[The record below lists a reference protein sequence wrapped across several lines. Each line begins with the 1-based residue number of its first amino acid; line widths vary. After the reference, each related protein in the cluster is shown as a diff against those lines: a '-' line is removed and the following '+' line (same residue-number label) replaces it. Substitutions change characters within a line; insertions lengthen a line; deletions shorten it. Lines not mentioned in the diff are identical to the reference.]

1 MVAYLHTFIYAL
13 NKKSLGFPT
22 GSRDFVYLAK
32 RQDIYNASFTDP
44 SSELKASASPGGEFS
59 RRWYRILP
67 GIVRGDRITPPPLAY
82 KPFI

>member
-44 SSELKASASPGGEFS
+44 SSELKASASPRGKG
-59 RRWYRILP
+59 RRWEGILP
-67 GIVRGDRITPPPLAY
+67 GIVRGDRITPPPGLS
-82 KPFI
+82 PFI